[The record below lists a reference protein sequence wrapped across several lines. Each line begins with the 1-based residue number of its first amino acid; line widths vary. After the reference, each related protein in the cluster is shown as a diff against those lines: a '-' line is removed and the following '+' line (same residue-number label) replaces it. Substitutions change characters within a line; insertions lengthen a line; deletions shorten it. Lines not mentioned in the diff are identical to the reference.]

1 MAQLDDLLEERL
13 ARLEA
18 GEPLEACL
26 AGLPEEEAILL
37 KKAALLRALPETHTV
52 PEQMP
57 ARRQDFLRQA
67 RETKKMASQPSTSS
81 SKARPRWILPAALAG
96 SALVLISCVTIFA
109 LLAGMVGL
117 NWFRQTRNVALEA
130 PDPQTAVLQE
140 MHGLVEVQASDG
152 NWSQAL
158 AGTLVK
164 AGERVRTG
172 GLSSVTLAFYDGS
185 EAAIGPQ
192 AEVSV
197 DQLDA
202 QKEGARVVVL
212 TQWLGESDHDV
223 ATSSNGASQYTV
235 NTPSGSG
242 TAKGTVFHVVV
253 SSTQVVS
260 FDVDEGAVEVTNLNV
275 TVIVIAGQSTVIVA
289 GQPPEQ
295 PVFQM
300 KGEGTVEEISPT
312 SWRIAGR
319 TFLINENTVLVGQPQ
334 VGDRV
339 AFKARILPD
348 GTLIADRISLLEQV
362 PNSRFTFAGTVDAI
376 SEMEWTIA
384 GRVVQVDQLSNIDT
398 NIQIGTLVEVRGS
411 IDQDGTLRATRIR
424 RLEDA
429 TGQPFEFVGVV
440 ESVTETVWEISGVSI
455 TIDANTQV
463 ESGVVVGDTVQV
475 RGRILDDGTWQATSI
490 QRAPDTEQEFVIVG
504 PVESLEPWRVAG
516 VEFET
521 DSDTE
526 IDDGIGVGD
535 RVRVVGRILEDGRWV
550 AIEIHLLNQAETQ
563 QFTFTGLV
571 TSIDPWVVGG
581 IPLTVDADT
590 VIDNEIM
597 VGTLVRVR
605 GVILPDG
612 TWLAKRIRRLDQ
624 NQGCFSFSTVV
635 VQVDANQIVLPN
647 GQTIPLSGEIEV
659 RGQLQENMLIIVS
672 GCVQSDGTLIIVT
685 IIVIGPIEVTPV
697 PATPTPIPPTVVP
710 ATIVPPTQAPPPTVV
725 VPPPSSGSIVIT
737 DNNQTLTLNCSGS
750 SVTVNGNDNTIT
762 LFGTCASLTVRGNNN
777 RIFLEAATS
786 VTNTGNNNI
795 IQQR

>member
-26 AGLPEEEAILL
+26 AGLPDEEAILL
-37 KKAALLRALPETHTV
+37 KKAALLRALPETGTV
-52 PEQMP
+52 PEQM
-57 ARRQDFLRQA
+57 AAGRQNFLRQA
-67 RETKKMASQPSTSS
+67 QETKKMTSQPSSS
-81 SKARPRWILPAALAG
+81 TARARPRWILPAALAG
-96 SALVLISCVTIFA
+96 SALVLISCMTIFA
-109 LLAGMVGL
+109 LVAGMVGL
-117 NWFRQTRNVALEA
+117 NWFRQARNIPLEA
-130 PDPQTAVLQE
+130 PDPQTALLQE
-140 MHGLVEVQASDG
+140 MHGLVEIQASDG
-152 NWSQAL
+152 TWSQATTE
-158 AGTLVK
+158 TLVK
-164 AGERVRTG
+164 AGQRVRTG
-172 GLSSVTLAFYDGS
+172 ELSSVTLAFYDGS

-197 DQLDA
+197 DQLNA
-202 QKEGARVVVL
+202 QKEGARVVAI

-223 ATSSNGASQYTV
+223 AASSNGSSQYTV

-253 SSTQVVS
+253 SSTQVVR

-289 GQPPEQ
+289 GQPPEA

-300 KGEGTVEEISPT
+300 KGEGTVEEISAT

-319 TFLINENTVLVGQPQ
+319 TFLTNENTVIIGQPQ
-334 VGDRV
+334 VGDQV
-339 AFKARILPD
+339 SFKARILPD
-348 GTLIADRISLLEQV
+348 GTLVADRISLLEQV
-362 PNSRFTFAGTVDAI
+362 PDNRFTFVGTVDEI
-376 SEMEWTIA
+376 NETEWTIA
-384 GRVVQVDQLSNIDT
+384 GRVVQVDQLTEIDP
-398 NIQIGTLVEVRGS
+398 NIQIGTLVEVRGN
-411 IDQDGTLRATRIR
+411 IDQDEMLRASRIR

-440 ESVTETVWEISGVSI
+440 ESVTETIWEISGVAI

-463 ESGVVVGDTVQV
+463 ESGVVVGDTVLV

-490 QRAPDTEQEFVIVG
+490 QSAPDTQHKFVIVG
-504 PVESLEPWRVAG
+504 PVVSLEPWRVAG
-516 VEFET
+516 VAFES

-526 IDDGIGVGD
+526 IDEGIGVGD
-535 RVRVVGRILEDGRWV
+535 RVGVVGRILEDGRWV
-550 AIEIHLLNQAETQ
+550 AREIHLQNQAETQ
-563 QFTFTGLV
+563 QFAFNGVV
-571 TSIDPWVVGG
+571 TSIDPWVISG
-581 IPLTVDADT
+581 IPLTMDPDT
-590 VIDNEIM
+590 LIEDEIT
-597 VGTLVRVR
+597 VGTLGRVR

-612 TWLAKRIRRLDQ
+612 TWLAKRIRRLEQ

-635 VQVDANQIVLPN
+635 VQVDTDQIVLSN
-647 GQTIPLSGEIEV
+647 GQAIPLSNEIEV
-659 RGQLQENMLIIVS
+659 RGQLQENTVIIIS
-672 GCVQSDGTLIIVT
+672 GCVQNDGTLIIVT

-697 PATPTPIPPTVVP
+697 PPTPTLVP
-710 ATIVPPTQAPPPTVV
+710 ATIVPPTPTQVPPPTIV
-725 VPPPSSGSIVIT
+725 VPPPSTGSIVIT
-737 DNNQTLTLNCSGS
+737 DNNQTLTLTCNGN

-777 RIFLEAATS
+777 RIFLESATS